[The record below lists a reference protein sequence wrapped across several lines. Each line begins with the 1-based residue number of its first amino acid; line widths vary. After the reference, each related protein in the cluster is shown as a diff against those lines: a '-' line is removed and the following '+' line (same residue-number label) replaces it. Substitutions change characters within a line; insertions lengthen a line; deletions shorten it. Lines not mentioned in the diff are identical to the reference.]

1 MEQFRLLS
9 SLIDG
14 LLGILE
20 RIVKIN
26 PFRTTQAINAVPPV
40 LEIEQLSQS
49 LVQEVQIQGQG
60 QSIDR
65 EDVVVCSV

>member
-26 PFRTTQAINAVPPV
+26 SFRTTHTVKAVPPV
-40 LEIEQLSQS
+40 LEIEQLPQG
-49 LVQEVQIQGQG
+49 LVQEVQILGQG
-60 QSIDR
+60 QITDR
-65 EDVVVCSV
+65 EDVVVCSI

>member
-26 PFRTTQAINAVPPV
+26 PFRTTQTVKAVPPV
-40 LEIEQLSQS
+40 LEIEQLSQN
-49 LVQEVQIQGQG
+49 LVQEVQIPGHD

-65 EDVVVCSV
+65 KDKVVCSV

>member
-26 PFRTTQAINAVPPV
+26 SIRTTQTIKAVSPV
-40 LEIEQLSQS
+40 LEIEQLPQG
-49 LVQEVQIQGQG
+49 LVQEVQILGQG
-60 QSIDR
+60 RSIDR
-65 EDVVVCSV
+65 EDVVGCSV

>member
-26 PFRTTQAINAVPPV
+26 PFRTTQTINAVPPV
-40 LEIEQLSQS
+40 LEIEQLSQN
-49 LVQEVQIQGQG
+49 LVQEVQIPGHD

-65 EDVVVCSV
+65 KDKVVCSV

>member
-9 SLIDG
+9 SLIGG
-14 LLGILE
+14 LFGILE

-26 PFRTTQAINAVPPV
+26 PIRTTQTVKAVPSI

-49 LVQEVQIQGQG
+49 LVQEVQILGQG